1 MVNKIC
7 QVMKMIII
15 NGIIPQLLLGLA
27 ALLTLL
33 PLIFAIWI
41 CEKGRKKEREN
52 CKRAPEDPPA

>member
-1 MVNKIC
+1 
-7 QVMKMIII
+7 MIII